1 MKTTFKVIQVV
12 LVVAIVGLTLLIFLR
27 GNESS
32 STVTKKENDLDNP
45 QRQAAAQQ
53 QASTTSTADFDFE
66 SYKQKRLNALSDSA
80 QKAYL
85 NLSESGSGTAD
96 TAEVHNQVQFWK
108 GESYPALAGYFQK
121 QLAQKAG
128 GPQAWTRAGN
138 FFQRAQKEVT
148 DSVVKQVA
156 INQAMTCF
164 KTALDRKPKSLEAKA
179 GLALTYIEGKQQ
191 VMQGVSLLKEIIEV
205 NPRHRKALFYLGML
219 SIRSGQYKK
228 ARTRFQKLVEIQPQ
242 NPFNHLYL
250 GNVQEQLGNKEA
262 ALQEFRKYQK
272 LVNQPKLKA
281 NAEEKINALKQSQK
295 N

>member
-1 MKTTFKVIQVV
+1 
-12 LVVAIVGLTLLIFLR
+12 
-27 GNESS
+27 
-32 STVTKKENDLDNP
+32 
-45 QRQAAAQQ
+45 
-53 QASTTSTADFDFE
+53 
-66 SYKQKRLNALSDSA
+66 
-80 QKAYL
+80 
-85 NLSESGSGTAD
+85 
-96 TAEVHNQVQFWK
+96 VHNRVQFWK

-138 FFQRAQKEVT
+138 FFQQAQKEVT

-191 VMQGVSLLKEIIEV
+191 VMQGVSLLKEIV
-205 NPRHRKALFYLGML
+205 
-219 SIRSGQYKK
+219 KK